1 MWVHSHRLC
10 FPLMKTGFPC
20 LLPFLHILRPTK
32 SKMCHC
38 GFVLH
43 MSYSSS
49 WILIPIIIVQN
60 WCAAGKLIGKSF
72 PIGKDSFIKNFHNWH
87 IPNISQVIEKQKVC
101 LFLSPMIYVS
111 QGSVFNIKLFTNDVF
126 VLHFKAV
133 EIWRQQYWRTATF
146 TQSLLEC

>member
-1 MWVHSHRLC
+1 MVLC
-10 FPLMKTGFPC
+10 YIC
-20 LLPFLHILRPTK
+20 
-32 SKMCHC
+32 SC
-38 GFVLH
+38 
-43 MSYSSS
+43 

-60 WCAAGKLIGKSF
+60 WCAGGKLIGKSF

-126 VLHFKAV
+126 VLHFSRRNLTTTILKDSHVYAEFIGELNKPATPSRSPKFCSPANGRSGSRKAT
-133 EIWRQQYWRTATF
+133 EFGRSAMWCWLI
-146 TQSLLEC
+146 